1 MSAPRTNRVQ
11 CVNLPPSGAS
21 GAVKS
26 ATWPIEDSGLL
37 QVTLA
42 RRSSSLKAH
51 CKRRSAKRITP
62 KNSPVD
68 FCPPATLTLKKGSWF
83 HPSKPAAILS
93 NFGFC
98 QFQALITGP
107 SVRVAFGT
115 AKPDMHRETGHA
127 RMPVPVRK
135 CLRNALFRAIPA

>member
-11 CVNLPPSGAS
+11 CGDLPLHG
-21 GAVKS
+21 
-26 ATWPIEDSGLL
+26 
-37 QVTLA
+37 TLA
-42 RRSSSLKAH
+42 RRATVLKAH
-51 CKRRSAKRITP
+51 CNAHSAKRITL

-68 FCPPATLTLKKGSWF
+68 FCPPATLTLKVGSWF
-83 HPSKPAAILS
+83 HPFKPAVILS
-93 NFGFC
+93 GFGFSL
-98 QFQALITGP
+98 FQALITGP